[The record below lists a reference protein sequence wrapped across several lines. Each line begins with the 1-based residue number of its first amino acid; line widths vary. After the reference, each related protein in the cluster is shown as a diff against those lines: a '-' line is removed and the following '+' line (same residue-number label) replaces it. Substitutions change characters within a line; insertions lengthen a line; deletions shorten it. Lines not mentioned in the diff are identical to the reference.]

1 VSLSMT
7 RVKIDNEL
15 FQTVAHFSKQSGVT
29 PKDVIVGQDGSL
41 NFVVEQQDIGRAVG
55 PQGRNVHNLEQALNR
70 RVRIIAY
77 ASDLPTFI
85 QNVIRPLQ
93 IADMGIEAGIVTLQ
107 AADNRSRSLLIGR
120 AAQHLR
126 TFEAI
131 IQRFFPDVKELKVA

>member
-1 VSLSMT
+1 MT

-15 FQTVAHFSKQSGVT
+15 FQTVAHFSKASGVT
-29 PKDVIVGQDGSL
+29 PKDVIPGQDGSL
-41 NFVVEQQDIGRAVG
+41 NFIVEQQDIGRAVG
-55 PQGRNVHNLEQALNR
+55 PQGRNVHALEQALNR

-77 ASDLPTFI
+77 AADLPTFI

-93 IADMGIEAGIVTLQ
+93 LADMGIQDGIVTLQ

-131 IQRFFPDVKELKVA
+131 VQRFFPDVKEIKVV

>member
-15 FQTVAHFSKQSGVT
+15 FQTVAHFSKQSGVM